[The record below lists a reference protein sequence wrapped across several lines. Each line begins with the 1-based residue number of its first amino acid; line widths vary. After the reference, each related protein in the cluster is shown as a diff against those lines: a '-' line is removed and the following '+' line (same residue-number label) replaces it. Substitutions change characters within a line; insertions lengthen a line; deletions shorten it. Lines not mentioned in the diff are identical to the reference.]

1 MRFLCVVY
9 RCVVY
14 VFIVSL
20 NIDVI
25 WRFPLTGLARKL
37 MDQAA
42 RAMVDN
48 FGSKYAPL
56 HVPVSKRAALNL

>member
-1 MRFLCVVY
+1 
-9 RCVVY
+9 
-14 VFIVSL
+14 
-20 NIDVI
+20 
-25 WRFPLTGLARKL
+25 